1 MLLGFF
7 VLLSNNNTFAQTLHN
22 KTIYEMAKSN
32 VINGSNSQIYLG
44 DDYIGPNYID
54 FNQETNTIYIS
65 HSYGKQISVISGEEN
80 KKITDIPVGKKPIS
94 IVSNPATNTI
104 YVANSGSASIAVING
119 TTNEKITDIPVGKG
133 PEKIVSNPAT
143 NTIYVANFGSNN
155 ISVINTTTNE
165 KIKDIPVGNRPID
178 LVWNYKNNL
187 IYVSNSNSNNISVIN
202 ATTNEKITDIPVGKI
217 PRAIDWNYKNNLIYV
232 SNYNSSNISVIN
244 GTTNEKITDIPVG
257 KKPRAIV
264 SNPVT
269 NTIYVANYNSSS
281 VSVISGEDNKKMP
294 DIPVG
299 KKPISIVSNP
309 ATNTIYVANSGSD
322 SVSVISGEDN
332 KKMPDIPVGKKPIS
346 IVSNPAT
353 NTIYVANF
361 GSSGVSVI
369 DGKVNKVV
377 TGVTFQ
383 VKPFYSGY
391 ILCHGL
397 NSPLLEYL
405 YLYTGTTCIAQPNSD
420 FEFVSWEENLNDN
433 STQLI
438 QIAVSHSSTI
448 YTAIVYSLDSIAN
461 FIGAKSSLDSIKK
474 FFNIQTDEP
483 ERILKITKYG
493 SFTANFRELPPP
505 LPPEYW
511 ATLFGVVVTAII
523 GSWLTPTIVG
533 WRTSKKHQVRLNDY
547 QNKLKELYKD
557 NKLDKNDLSKLD
569 RLRENILSGYT
580 RGDITK
586 DQYDVLIKNLSIQYN
601 EIFHNEI
608 NNLKNTTNNEKKI
621 ELLNDIQSDLNKVYL
636 EAKIDKEHYDLLKEM
651 ISKLNNNKN

>member
-1 MLLGFF
+1 MRIHNEIQQRKLIVLSLLEIMLLGFF

-22 KTIYEMAKSN
+22 KTLYEMAKSN

-65 HSYGKQISVISGEEN
+65 HSYGKKISVISGEDN

-94 IVSNPATNTI
+94 IVSNPVTNTI

-165 KIKDIPVGNRPID
+165 KITDIPVGNRPID

-187 IYVSNSNSNNISVIN
+187 IYVANSNSNNISVIN
-202 ATTNEKITDIPVGKI
+202 A
-217 PRAIDWNYKNNLIYV
+217 
-232 SNYNSSNISVIN
+232 
-244 GTTNEKITDIPVG
+244 TTNEKITDIPVG

-299 KKPISIVSNP
+299 KKPL
-309 ATNTIYVANSGSD
+309 
-322 SVSVISGEDN
+322 
-332 KKMPDIPVGKKPIS
+332 S

-361 GSSGVSVI
+361 DSSGVSVI

-391 ILCHGL
+391 ILCDGL

-483 ERILKITKYG
+483 VRILKITKYG

-608 NNLKNTTNNEKKI
+608 NVLKNTTNNEKKI

-651 ISKLNNNKN
+651 ISELEKNHNHHDNRK